1 MDTSAVWMKL
11 DLAATVGLKGR
22 SLLSAAD
29 RGSSVTPEP
38 RRPMNSARP
47 WPWNSRLD
55 EDYDN
60 YHDDSNADESS
71 SRIAATRASIYI
83 GIVSFSAVIVVLCLV
98 ASSMAFGSRCCPRL
112 ARVCGCD
119 ETEIAATTDTG
130 NDNAALPSS
139 IVIDT
144 PPSYDEVIGRHEN
157 RISPMTTTVAIDDL
171 NYATGDDVPLA
182 SVSRGVS
189 VAGHHRNATNAVS
202 RALRESRS
210 SNGSSVSPPS
220 YLQVIREWAAKGILI
235 NKALITSPPPSYSS
249 LASTK
254 KSNGTPDDVE
264 VPRMTDSDSSLS
276 RVTVAEDV
284 SVSRV
289 DDNVIGPRMTS
300 DVGCSPETDNASES
314 PTRMS
319 INDVIVSPVTGDV
332 SNSSETSTARN
343 C

>member
-22 SLLSAAD
+22 SLLSAVD
-29 RGSSVTPEP
+29 RRSSVTPEP
-38 RRPMNSARP
+38 RRPMKSARP
-47 WPWNSRLD
+47 WPWNTRLD

-60 YHDDSNADESS
+60 YHDGSNADESS
-71 SRIAATRASIYI
+71 SRITATRASIYI

-112 ARVCGCD
+112 ARFCGCD
-119 ETEIAATTDTG
+119 ETEIAATADTG

-157 RISPMTTTVAIDDL
+157 RISPMTTAVAIDDL

-189 VAGHHRNATNAVS
+189 VAGYRNATNAVS

-210 SNGSSVSPPS
+210 SNASSVSPPS

-235 NKALITSPPPSYSS
+235 NKALIPSPPPSYSS

-254 KSNGTPDDVE
+254 KSNRTPGDAE

-276 RVTVAEDV
+276 RVTVAVDV

-300 DVGCSPETDNASES
+300 DVSCSPETGNDSES

-319 INDVIVSPVTGDV
+319 INDVIVSPVTSDV
-332 SNSSETSTARN
+332 SNSSETLTARN